1 MGSPRA
7 VLVPDG
13 DEEADEP
20 DEPDEPTAVVVVVVF
35 VVAGTVACRGWK
47 PRTAA
52 VPKTVAAMTMG
63 ERLIGGGSSEGE

>member
-13 DEEADEP
+13 DEEREAP
-20 DEPDEPTAVVVVVVF
+20 DEPAAVVVVVVVF

-52 VPKTVAAMTMG
+52 VPTTVAAMTMG
-63 ERLIGGGSSEGE
+63 ERLIGWCLLRR

>member
-1 MGSPRA
+1 MGSPSA

-13 DEEADEP
+13 DDEP
-20 DEPDEPTAVVVVVVF
+20 DEPSAVVGAVVVVVVF

-52 VPKTVAAMTMG
+52 VPTTVAAMTMG
-63 ERLIGGGSSEGE
+63 ERLIGWCLLRR